1 MQYKR
6 WKSNS
11 NYYCSVSRPDNLPL
25 VMYPTSVSGLVAL
38 PFLTL
43 ALAANVITDDT
54 HFYGQSEPVYP
65 TRESILHPSED
76 ID

>member
-1 MQYKR
+1 
-6 WKSNS
+6 
-11 NYYCSVSRPDNLPL
+11 
-25 VMYPTSVSGLVAL
+25 MYPTSVSGLVAL

-65 TRESILHPSED
+65 TRELVVTPV
-76 ID
+76 